1 MNTNNNSETSN
12 TPSTQL
18 WKGHQI
24 SHHTHELFTIG
35 FSNINGLANAS
46 KQSLQTNLRDIAA
59 TLHHHNIA
67 LLGISEHHL
76 AMNNPKTKQQI
87 YELERQIHKTMHTK
101 FYLQSSQETTPD
113 NKRLMGGTGIIAV
126 QQTIGRLDTKNSG
139 GDSLG
144 RWTYVNFR
152 NNNGRTLTVVSV
164 YQVCQNPTNK
174 LGGTAWHQQRRA
186 LDDQQRT
193 SVHPRAAF
201 MTDLTTFLN
210 QLKDNNHDIIVGGD
224 WNETLTDP
232 RSKVLKLSTT
242 IGLVDPWIHLYPDHE
257 DFATHERGSQR
268 IDYVLVSQSLLSSIR
283 SISYSPVGMI
293 QNNDHRTV
301 LLQMDVTKLFGKHK
315 LNMPKF
321 QDRHVRSNDK
331 QYQRLYQNYRA
342 QRARP

>member
-1 MNTNNNSETSN
+1 MSLRDTLSETNPRHPLKSNRTTTTHTDQTEHATDNEDTMNTNNNSETSN

-126 QQTIGRLDTKNSG
+126 QQTIGRLDTNNSG

-164 YQVCQNPTNK
+164 YQVCQNPK
-174 LGGTAWHQQRRA
+174 AA
-186 LDDQQRT
+186 EPP
-193 SVHPRAAF
+193 SV
-201 MTDLTTFLN
+201 
-210 QLKDNNHDIIVGGD
+210 
-224 WNETLTDP
+224 
-232 RSKVLKLSTT
+232 
-242 IGLVDPWIHLYPDHE
+242 GLC
-257 DFATHERGSQR
+257 R
-268 IDYVLVSQSLLSSIR
+268 IWY
-283 SISYSPVGMI
+283 
-293 QNNDHRTV
+293 
-301 LLQMDVTKLFGKHK
+301 
-315 LNMPKF
+315 
-321 QDRHVRSNDK
+321 
-331 QYQRLYQNYRA
+331 
-342 QRARP
+342 